1 MLLIRNSGVLLVLLL
16 VFCSVLVVVQ
26 VSVITFLLRHDCN
39 ALKKISHER
48 KNCVKKSKSN

>member
-39 ALKKISHER
+39 A
-48 KNCVKKSKSN
+48 